1 MKEKTTYSSDLKYF
15 FDLCNRANSNNS
27 VAQFDLAKL
36 YLHINRENT
45 NKKAFLLLKKL
56 ANQSYN
62 AVQTNAQYM
71 LARCYEKGYG
81 ITKNYK
87 QSAKWYRQAYINAN
101 NDIYKAFENEIGD
114 IIDEALNEPESEEIT
129 PELIDCVT
137 ENAENGDSAS
147 QEYLA
152 NLYWRGNENI
162 KANDKKFVYW
172 ADKAAR
178 QGDYILN
185 PLAILSVESFKNKEE
200 ADAILSS
207 LETGYKRQWVLAK
220 YALEKVGFNYEE
232 ACEIIKRE
240 NLYSYKI
247 ERQYFDG
254 ALNYIKEQEN

>member
-1 MKEKTTYSSDLKYF
+1 MKEKITYSSDLKCF
-15 FDLCNRANSNNS
+15 FDLCNRANSNNL
-27 VAQFDLAKL
+27 VAQFDLAKF

-62 AVQTNAQYM
+62 AVQTNAQYT

-114 IIDEALNEPESEEIT
+114 IIDEALNEPESEKIT
-129 PELIDCVT
+129 PEFIECVT

-172 ADKAAR
+172 AEKAAR
-178 QGDYILN
+178 QGDY
-185 PLAILSVESFKNKEE
+185 LSAFH
-200 ADAILSS
+200 LGRYY
-207 LETGYKRQWVLAK
+207 ETKRQYKNAANWYKTAAEL
-220 YALEKVGFNYEE
+220 N
-232 ACEIIKRE
+232 IIRR
-240 NLYSYKI
+240 NKI
-247 ERQYFDG
+247 TARNSSG
-254 ALNYIKEQEN
+254 NYIK

>member
-1 MKEKTTYSSDLKYF
+1 MKEKITYSSDLKCF

-62 AVQTNAQYM
+62 ATQTNAQYM
-71 LARCYEKGYG
+71 LARCYEKGCG
-81 ITKNYK
+81 ITKSYR

-101 NDIYKAFENEIGD
+101 NDIYKAFENEIDD

-152 NLYWRGNENI
+152 NLYWRGDENI
-162 KANDKKFVYW
+162 KANDEKFVYW
-172 ADKAAR
+172 AEKAAR
-178 QGDYILN
+178 QGDY
-185 PLAILSVESFKNKEE
+185 LSAFH
-200 ADAILSS
+200 LGRYY
-207 LETGYKRQWVLAK
+207 ETKRQYKNASNW
-220 YALEKVGFNYEE
+220 
-232 ACEIIKRE
+232 
-240 NLYSYKI
+240 YKI
-247 ERQYFDG
+247 AAELNIIRRNKITARNSSG
-254 ALNYIKEQEN
+254 NYIK

>member
-1 MKEKTTYSSDLKYF
+1 MKEKITYSSDLKCF
-15 FDLCNRANSNNS
+15 FDLCNRADLNNS

-56 ANQSYN
+56 ANKSYN

-101 NDIYKAFENEIGD
+101 NDIYKAFENEIDD

-129 PELIDCVT
+129 HEFIQCVT
-137 ENAENGDSAS
+137 ENAENGDFAS

-162 KANDKKFVYW
+162 KANNEKFVYW
-172 ADKAAR
+172 AEKAAR
-178 QGDYILN
+178 
-185 PLAILSVESFKNKEE
+185 
-200 ADAILSS
+200 
-207 LETGYKRQWVLAK
+207 
-220 YALEKVGFNYEE
+220 
-232 ACEIIKRE
+232 
-240 NLYSYKI
+240 
-247 ERQYFDG
+247 
-254 ALNYIKEQEN
+254 

>member
-1 MKEKTTYSSDLKYF
+1 MKEKITYSSDLKCF
-15 FDLCNRANSNNS
+15 FDLCNRADLNNS

-71 LARCYEKGYG
+71 LARCYEKGCG

-129 PELIDCVT
+129 PEFIECVT
-137 ENAENGDSAS
+137 ENAENGDSTS

-152 NLYWRGNENI
+152 NLYWRGDENI

-172 ADKAAR
+172 AEKAAR
-178 QGDYILN
+178 QGDC
-185 PLAILSVESFKNKEE
+185 LSAFH
-200 ADAILSS
+200 LGRYY
-207 LETGYKRQWVLAK
+207 ETKRQ
-220 YALEKVGFNYEE
+220 
-232 ACEIIKRE
+232 
-240 NLYSYKI
+240 YKNAANWYKTAAELNI
-247 ERQYFDG
+247 MRRNKITARNSSG
-254 ALNYIKEQEN
+254 NYIK